1 MPEPILHEIHSVK
14 ATEFPDVFILRIDRT
29 DAFGERAAS
38 DYVSVPNDTVGLG
51 PIVRVHCE
59 QWLADGKPIVPYAPP
74 TLEQVRE
81 AMPALTPRQ
90 LRLGL
95 INGGHSVVAVQAA
108 IDGIVDPVTRE
119 RAQVEWGFASN
130 HARLHP
136 LIGQIAAALSIT
148 ETQIDDMWT
157 AAVAL

>member
-1 MPEPILHEIHSVK
+1 MPKPILHEIHSVK

-29 DAFGERAAS
+29 DAFGERATG
-38 DYVSVPNDTVGLG
+38 DYVSVPNDTIGLG
-51 PIVRVHCE
+51 PMVRVGCE
-59 QWLADGKPIVPYAPP
+59 QWLADGGPVVPYAPP
-74 TLEQVRE
+74 TPEQARA

-95 INGGHSVVAVQAA
+95 IDGGHSVATVQAA
-108 IDGIVDPVTRE
+108 IDSIADPVTRE
-119 RAQVEWGFASN
+119 KARIEWEFANN

-157 AAVAL
+157 TAVAL